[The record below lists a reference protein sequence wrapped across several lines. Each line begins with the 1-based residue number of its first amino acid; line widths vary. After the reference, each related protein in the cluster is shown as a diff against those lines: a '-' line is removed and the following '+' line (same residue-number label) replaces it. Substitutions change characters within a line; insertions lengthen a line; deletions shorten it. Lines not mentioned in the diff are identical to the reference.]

1 MPRSIWILLI
11 TMTMSITGS
20 SFLWP
25 LNAII
30 IHEELGKSLTVAG
43 FILLLNS
50 AAGACGNLVGGRLFD
65 AIGSYRTLLIALSIA
80 TGSACLLAF
89 QHSFYYYMFLL
100 MGIGFGSGMM
110 IPTIY
115 ALAGLLWP
123 EGGRRP
129 FNAIYVS
136 LNVGV
141 AIGTACIGIIAQNEL
156 TNVFRANAVMHVVL
170 FIFVIFA
177 FRGLE
182 ARREKAQVKE
192 TREKIPFR
200 VHYRIHALILLSI
213 AFVICWIGFTQWQA
227 NISVHTRN
235 LGISLGSYS
244 LFWTVNGL
252 MIVCAQPLLALVIRK
267 WLQKIKAQMIAGALL
282 FILSFLVL
290 TQAEQFAIFMVAMI
304 ILTFGEMFI
313 WPAVPTVASRLAPKG
328 REGFYQGLVNSV
340 GMVGRMVG
348 PVFGG
353 FIVDMY
359 SIYVLFYVLVGMLIV
374 SIPFLMVYDKPLKR
388 QMKQTS
394 QAPDM

>member
-1 MPRSIWILLI
+1 MPKSIWILLI
-11 TMTMSITGS
+11 TMTMSITGA
-20 SFLWP
+20 SFMWP

-65 AIGSYRTLLIALSIA
+65 GIGSYRTLIIALSIA

-89 QHSFYYYMFLL
+89 QYSFYYYMFLL

-110 IPTIY
+110 IPTLY

-129 FNAIYVS
+129 FNAMYVS

-141 AIGTACIGIIAQNEL
+141 ALGTALIGIIAQNEL
-156 TNVFRANAVMHVVL
+156 TNVFRANALMHVVL

-182 ARREKAQVKE
+182 ARGAMTQGKE
-192 TREKIPFR
+192 IREKIPFR
-200 VHYRIHALILLSI
+200 VHYRIHALILISI
-213 AFVICWIGFTQWQA
+213 AFVICWMGYTQWQA
-227 NISVHTRN
+227 NVSVHTQN

-252 MIVCAQPLLALVIRK
+252 MIVCAQPMLAWVIRK
-267 WLQKIKAQMIAGALL
+267 WIQKLKAQMIVGVLL
-282 FILSFLVL
+282 FALSFLVL
-290 TQAEQFAIFMVAMI
+290 TQAEQFSIFMVAMI
-304 ILTFGEMFI
+304 ILTIGEMFI
-313 WPAVPTVASRLAPKG
+313 WPAVPTVASELAPKG

-340 GMVGRMVG
+340 AMVGRMIG

-359 SIYVLFYVLVGMLIV
+359 SIYVLFYVLGGMLIL
-374 SIPFLMVYDKPLKR
+374 SIPFLVFYDKPLKKQLGQTR
-388 QMKQTS
+388 QAHKL
-394 QAPDM
+394 